1 MKILEFIIPVFV
13 VETEEE
19 KKRRLQRETYETNLN
34 QYREI
39 IAKLQQEFPHC
50 LDDMPGFNAAEIAER
65 ERSIVEDMP
74 KLNYSKRYDDSK
86 HEYRYSC
93 ESERKPDTILIRFR
107 HVILPKGI
115 AKWLPNRLMSEA
127 EWRSLGVIQ
136 SPGWVHYMIHDP
148 EPHVLLFKRPLPP
161 KDDSAKKWN
170 FFRKTAF
177 SAKIKIF

>member
-1 MKILEFIIPVFV
+1 MKTLEVIIPAFV

-19 KKRRLQRETYETNLN
+19 KKRRLQPETHQTNLN

-86 HEYRYSC
+86 H
-93 ESERKPDTILIRFR
+93 
-107 HVILPKGI
+107 
-115 AKWLPNRLMSEA
+115 
-127 EWRSLGVIQ
+127 
-136 SPGWVHYMIHDP
+136 
-148 EPHVLLFKRPLPP
+148 
-161 KDDSAKKWN
+161 
-170 FFRKTAF
+170 
-177 SAKIKIF
+177 